1 MKKLLFVVDTDWFFI
16 SHRLALAVAAKED
29 GYTVAVVAYDTGKAD
44 MIREMGIKFIH
55 ADVVRKGL
63 NPLKELINARAL
75 YKIYKA
81 EQPDIVHHI
90 TLKMIIIGSL
100 AARLAGVKS
109 IVNAVTGLGHFFIN
123 QKKELMVNL
132 LFSPIFKMISTTP
145 GLKYIFQNRDDQD
158 VFVCR
163 GWADASSSIL
173 ISGSGVDLE
182 EYKFIPEPDTFK
194 ILVSCGT
201 RLLGDKGIYEF
212 AEASR
217 LLTDRYPGHV
227 ECVLAGRIITEN
239 PTSISLC
246 EINEWVEEGIL
257 SYRGFQTDMYDF
269 LGECHINV
277 LPSYREGLPRSL
289 IEACAVGRPIVT
301 TDVPGCRDVVSNGIN
316 GFLVPARDGKKL
328 ADAIALLIDDKELRK
343 RMGRESR
350 RKAEQEFDLKIVI
363 KDTLKVYDS
372 FNQKWDCLL
381 PATSYVVGCSTK
393 IEVLG

>member
-44 MIREMGIKFIH
+44 LIREMGIKFIH

-90 TLKMIIIGSL
+90 TLKMIISGSL
-100 AARLAGVKS
+100 AARFAGVKS

-173 ISGSGVDLE
+173 IRGSGVDLE

-217 LLTDRYPGHV
+217 LLTDRYPGRV

-269 LGECHINV
+269 LGKCHINV

-316 GFLVPARDGKKL
+316 GFLVPVRDGKKL